1 MDYKFGEIQWCILVF
16 GCADVMGVP
25 TGRVREWRIS
35 ALPGGENFLK
45 EGLNQGILV
54 RSVQI
59 VKGLG

>member
-1 MDYKFGEIQWCILVF
+1 MSGAKACLQVMNRYIALFFERKLV
-16 GCADVMGVP
+16 
-25 TGRVREWRIS
+25 IS

-54 RSVQI
+54 RSEQI